1 MKFSYPSG
9 AKPLTGYT
17 IKRGIGI
24 GGFGEVYF
32 ALNDAGK
39 EVALKKIQR
48 NLDIELRGVTQCLN
62 IRHVNLIALWDI
74 QTSNSQE
81 SWVVMEYVPGPSLRD
96 ILDDYP
102 RGLPESVL
110 KLWFTSI
117 ASGVAYLHH
126 RGIVHRD
133 LKPANVF
140 RDDDAH
146 VIKIGDYGLSKFI
159 SSGRQSGAQTGTVGT
174 VHYMAPEIS
183 KGIYGKEIDIYAL
196 GIILYELLT
205 GDVPFDGETSQ
216 EIMYKHL
223 LDEVNFEKC
232 PSKYLEVL
240 KGSMIKEPETRFSN
254 VSEMMAA
261 MPWPEFRGKD
271 AKILS
276 LHSVG
281 VFPRPKAISA
291 SVGTGGLGDGSNEGA
306 RIDPILISNED
317 SAAHLPEIVF
327 GPLSDYAPTDIIRK
341 SDKGEIDRLRR
352 LRKTTPPRDSD
363 IEEEAT
369 EVELPEKGKKLA
381 KRTTVVGMEPIALM
395 GLDEVE
401 TALDEMKSGVVPTIK
416 GPRQKG
422 KLLRLS
428 QRKRI
433 FAKKVA
439 RKCHGVSDGLSR
451 HFLATPIRL
460 GMLALGASAVVMW
473 PQWLPWMLIVF
484 AVAWVS
490 WLLMRTWA
498 GKSEFERQK
507 RRTRKTGV
515 NPAAIRQWLE
525 QRPASDRF
533 TQWLGSILVGT
544 LSSIVLGLVGLL
556 VWQSFAAAS
565 VEDWAFYTWLA
576 ISCSVG
582 SVLILCCCSYWET
595 QVEEDCLQRAMVM
608 VGAGLITGLI
618 SVAAAN
624 IFHVD
629 LTFANFTRLE
639 SANAFGIPMP
649 VVPAW
654 LIFFVGLM
662 GVLRWWR
669 YADPMR
675 EARLKVWDVGVC
687 VLWAAALSQLLSLP
701 LLNSCVIASIISVS
715 VQLASLWL
723 SHSQRELVCLGGKN
737 SRVT

>member
-9 AKPLTGYT
+9 AKPLSGYT

-102 RGLPESVL
+102 RGLPESIL

-232 PSKYLEVL
+232 PSKYREVL
-240 KGSMIKEPETRFSN
+240 RGSLIKEPETRFSN

-281 VFPRPKAISA
+281 VFPRPEAVSA
-291 SVGTGGLGDGSNEGA
+291 MTGDGGATNSTSGEGA

-317 SAAHLPEIVF
+317 RAAHLPEIVF
-327 GPLSDYAPTDIIRK
+327 GPLSDYAPAEVPKRDA
-341 SDKGEIDRLRR
+341 ERLRR
-352 LRKTTPPRDSD
+352 LRKTTPPRESEMEDLSD
-363 IEEEAT
+363 
-369 EVELPEKGKKLA
+369 PNPPGKKLA

-395 GLDEVE
+395 GPDEVE
-401 TALDEMKSGVVPTIK
+401 TALDEMKSGIVPTTREPK
-416 GPRQKG
+416 KKS

-439 RKCHGVSDGLSR
+439 RKCHSVSDGLSQS
-451 HFLATPIRL
+451 FFATPIRL
-460 GMLALGASAVVMW
+460 ALMAIMAWVVVNW
-473 PQWLPWMLIVF
+473 PQLLPSMLIVF

-490 WLLMRTWA
+490 WLLMRSWA
-498 GKSEFERQK
+498 GKSELERQQ
-507 RRTRKTGV
+507 RTTRKTGV
-515 NPAAIRQWLE
+515 NPAAIRLWLE
-525 QRPASDRF
+525 QRPAADRF
-533 TQWLGSILVGT
+533 TRWLGSILISA
-544 LSSIVLGLVGLL
+544 LSCTALGLMGLL
-556 VWQSFAAAS
+556 VWQSFS
-565 VEDWAFYTWLA
+565 SGTVEGWAFYTWLA
-576 ISCSVG
+576 ITCSAG
-582 SVLILCCCSYWET
+582 SILTLCCCSYWET
-595 QVEEDCLQRAMVM
+595 QMEEPRIQRALVM
-608 VGAGLITGLI
+608 AGAGLITGLI
-618 SVAAAN
+618 SVVAAN
-624 IFHVD
+624 YFEVD
-629 LTFANFTRLE
+629 LTFANFTRPD
-639 SANAFGIPMP
+639 SPSAFGLALP
-649 VVPAW
+649 VIPAW
-654 LIFFVGLM
+654 LVFFVGVF
-662 GVLRWWR
+662 GVLHWWR
-669 YADPMR
+669 YADPIR
-675 EARLKVWDVGVC
+675 KSRIKVWDVGVC
-687 VLWAAALSQLLSLP
+687 VLWAAALSQLLSLQ
-701 LLNSCVIASIISVS
+701 LLGACMIAAIVSVS

-723 SHSQRELVCLGGKN
+723 SQSQRELVCMGTKD
-737 SRVT
+737 SRVA

>member
-48 NLDIELRGVTQCLN
+48 NLDVELRGVRQCLN

-74 QTSNSQE
+74 QTSNSKE

-96 ILDDYP
+96 ILDDHP
-102 RGLPESVL
+102 RGLPEQLL

-126 RGIVHRD
+126 QGIVHRD

-159 SSGRQSGAQTGTVGT
+159 SSGRSSGAQTGTVGT

-196 GIILYELLT
+196 GIILFELLT
-205 GDVPFDGETSQ
+205 GDVPFNGETSQ

-223 LDEVNFEKC
+223 LDEVKFEQC
-232 PSKYLEVL
+232 PAAYHEVL
-240 KGSMIKEPETRFSN
+240 KGCLTKEPEVRYSN
-254 VSEMMAA
+254 VSELMAA
-261 MPWPEFRGKD
+261 MPWPEFKSKD

-281 VFPRPKAISA
+281 VFPRPENAA
-291 SVGTGGLGDGSNEGA
+291 LSVGTLAASNVADTGA
-306 RIDPILISNED
+306 RIEPILISNED
-317 SAAHLPEIVF
+317 AYVPEIVF
-327 GPLSDYAPTDIIRK
+327 GPLSDYAPADIGPAK
-341 SDKGEIDRLRR
+341 KLSKQEVEKNRR

-363 IEEEAT
+363 REDA
-369 EVELPEKGKKLA
+369 PKGKKLA
-381 KRTTVVGMEPIALM
+381 KRTTVVGMEPIALLAPDQD
-395 GLDEVE
+395 G
-401 TALDEMKSGVVPTIK
+401 TSGK
-416 GPRQKG
+416 PRPARTPKKKG

-439 RKCHGVSDGLSR
+439 RKCHGVSHRLSR
-451 HFLATPIRL
+451 HILATPIRL
-460 GMLALGASAVVMW
+460 GMLAVAGWVVVTW
-473 PQWLPWMLIVF
+473 PQWLPGILLVF
-484 AVAWVS
+484 AVAWIS
-490 WLLMRTWA
+490 WLMMRSWA
-498 GKSEFERQK
+498 GKSEVERQQQ
-507 RRTRKTGV
+507 RTRKTGV
-515 NPAAIRQWLE
+515 FPAAMRQWLE
-525 QRPASDRF
+525 RRPASDRF
-533 TQWLGSILVGT
+533 TQWLGTILVGAFSCVV
-544 LSSIVLGLVGLL
+544 LSLIGLA
-556 VWQSFAAAS
+556 VWQSFTSAT
-565 VEDWAFYTWLA
+565 VEGWAFYTWLA
-576 ISCSVG
+576 ISSAAGC
-582 SVLILCCCSYWET
+582 LLTLCCCSYWET
-595 QVEEDCLQRAMVM
+595 QVEEDYVQRTLVM
-608 VGAGLITGLI
+608 LGAGLITGLV

-624 IFHVD
+624 IFEVD
-629 LTFANFTRLE
+629 LTFANFTRPE
-639 SANAFGIPMP
+639 SSTFGIPLP

-654 LIFFVGLM
+654 LIFFVGLL

-669 YADPMR
+669 LADPIR

-687 VLWAAALSQLLSLP
+687 VLWAAALSQILCLP
-701 LLNSCVIASIISVS
+701 LVNSCAIAAIISVS
-715 VQLASLWL
+715 VQLASFWL
-723 SHSQRELVCLGGKN
+723 SHPQRELVCLGAKN
-737 SRVT
+737 SKVA